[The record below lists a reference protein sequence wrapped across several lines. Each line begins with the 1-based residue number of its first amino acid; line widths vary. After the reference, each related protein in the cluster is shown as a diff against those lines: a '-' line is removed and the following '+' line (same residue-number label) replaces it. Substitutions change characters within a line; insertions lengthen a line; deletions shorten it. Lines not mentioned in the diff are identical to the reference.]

1 MKSIKGITLI
11 SLVITI
17 ILLIIIAGIGIS
29 LSIGENGLLNK
40 SKLAKQS
47 YINSE
52 KEEEKQ
58 INDLYS
64 QMLIATNDDAKVT
77 ISVKDLKQLI
87 NETVDSKLQSK
98 GTYIDTTKKIA
109 DLQMGV
115 EYEASQ
121 DCVIMGYI
129 QTNLNAARSVVAIN
143 IDGTVVGYIGGTSG
157 STVYDTVN
165 LNIRKGQKVLFDTNV
180 GKSSDN
186 AIHIA
191 AYEML

>member
-109 DLQMGV
+109 DLQIGV

>member
-109 DLQMGV
+109 DLQIGV

-143 IDGTVVGYIGGTSG
+143 IDGTAVGYIGGTSG

>member
-40 SKLAKQS
+40 QKLAKQS

>member
-40 SKLAKQS
+40 QKLAKQS

-143 IDGTVVGYIGGTSG
+143 IDGTAVGYIGGTSG